1 VASSDDLDNS
11 MGLSAA
17 ERAYI
22 RYIEREGLGRGGGG
36 RMTWRERTP
45 RGTPQRRR
53 RRAATAVRAVAEV
66 ATTTAALAVTPV
78 ARRHRHK

>member
-36 RMTWRERTP
+36 GRRTWRER
-45 RGTPQRRR
+45 TPQRRR